1 MRISRDLRAP
11 LVPQMNDNGII
22 DNNDL
27 GSGNIYVFIPP
38 YNNMAI
44 GDLIILDF
52 GKLVSLT
59 EVVSDVNVGQ
69 NIEFHIPEAS
79 VPDGIYTVS
88 YTAID
93 LSNNPTSSAKTL
105 AIVSRDGART
115 LEKPVFIDAV
125 NDTVSLDSVKLNQG
139 TRIQVPPYQG
149 IEAGDRVELNYL
161 VYDTGDEIIPEASV
175 SETHTVVSADLTT
188 GFQTLIP
195 ESKIFLPGST
205 KAIAFYRITRN
216 SDGTNAL
223 SFDAEVT
230 LNGVVEFLENPHF
243 TDALNGWLTQYD
255 VADGIRIYI
264 NAYSNMAAGDLITLI
279 WRGFNTENEA
289 VPDVDGRVEYR
300 VSSADITHG
309 IIHLTLSSYVAEA
322 INSGKIEIYY
332 RVKSTS
338 TPYRVSHAKIAFINM
353 SAERTLP
360 APTFPQA
367 SNGTIKLGDIHS
379 DSGIVIE
386 IAYPSIAIGD
396 RVIVVMRGEDKQGAE
411 VPDSNSPYELIV
423 DNTGAQNITVSASYA
438 DAVGAEGTLYATYM
452 VTTTA
457 GSQYLSTAGSAL
469 LAEGIT
475 TDFKFKG
482 THGSPVYDYN
492 AINVAP
498 CNYGFIQAPAGDVIN
513 VSCQTGATI
522 VETGNANYT
531 FTMDAAGIH
540 SFRVRSVVLGD
551 VAVSISNEN
560 APDDVINGHLNYENY
575 QLGNGIVN
583 AIANTTGALPDG
595 ISPCSIYIFIEDKA
609 ARAISTLRIAV
620 PAPLKVSGHNIGE
633 TVDISLHADGS
644 AQIDILSNTAVS
656 AAGVI
661 ITSPQSTEVNQT
673 VSLSFSNF

>member
-1 MRISRDLRAP
+1 MRTSRDLRAP

-38 YNNMAI
+38 YSNMAI

-59 EVVSDVNVGQ
+59 EVVSDANLGQ
-69 NIEFHIPEAS
+69 NIEFHIPEAN

-93 LSNNPTSSAKTL
+93 LSSNPTSSAKAL
-105 AIVSRDGART
+105 AIVSRDGTRT

-188 GFQTLIP
+188 GYQTLIP
-195 ESKIFLPGST
+195 ESKIFLPDS
-205 KAIAFYRITRN
+205 ARAVAFYRITRI

-223 SFDAEVT
+223 SFDANVT
-230 LNGVVEFLENPHF
+230 LNGIVEFLENPHF
-243 TDALNGWLTQYD
+243 TDALSGWLTQYD
-255 VADGIRIYI
+255 VANGIRVHI
-264 NAYSNMAAGDLITLI
+264 NAYSNMAVGDLITLI
-279 WRGFNTENEA
+279 WRGFNTGNEA
-289 VPDVDGRVEYR
+289 VPDADGRVEYR
-300 VSSADITHG
+300 VSSADIAHN
-309 IIHLTLSSYVAEA
+309 IIHITLSSFVAEA
-322 INSGKIEIYY
+322 IDSGKIDIYY
-332 RVKSTS
+332 RVKSAS
-338 TPYRVSHAKIAFINM
+338 NPYRVSHAKIAFINM

-379 DSGIVIE
+379 DNGIVVE

-396 RVIVVMRGEDKQGAE
+396 RVIVVMRGEDKQGVE

-423 DNTGAQNITVSASYA
+423 DNAGSQNITVSAAYA

-482 THGSPVYDYN
+482 TSGSPVDDYS
-492 AINVAP
+492 AVHVSP

-522 VETGNANYT
+522 LESNATDYT
-531 FTMDAAGIH
+531 FTMDATGVQR
-540 SFRVRSVVLGD
+540 FRVKSVVLGD
-551 VAVSISNEN
+551 VAISISNAN
-560 APDDVINGHLNYENY
+560 TPTNVITGVLTFENY
-575 QLGNGIVN
+575 RLGNGIVN
-583 AIANTTGALPDG
+583 AIANTTNALPDG
-595 ISPCSIYIFIEDKA
+595 VSPCSIYLYIEEKA
-609 ARAISTLRIAV
+609 RLTISTIRVAV
-620 PAPLKVSGHNIGE
+620 PTPLWVSGHKIGE
-633 TVDISLHADGS
+633 TVDITLNADGS